1 MSNGR
6 VHYYTVRVNTDSF
19 IGRKVIA
26 ALEQMKSSKG
36 MSYNACF
43 QESVLMMSEEMELP
57 EPILSGFRK
66 KEKDRDNV
74 STAGIASVSAADV
87 KPPVAKTAEAG
98 KEREEELSNEDM
110 LSLLGDTFSEDF
122 Y

>member
-6 VHYYTVRVNTDSF
+6 IHHYTVRVNTDSF
-19 IGRKVIA
+19 VGRKVIA
-26 ALEQMKSSKG
+26 ALEQMKASSG

-43 QESVLMMSEEMELP
+43 QESVLMMSEGTELP
-57 EPILSGFRK
+57 GPVRPGVRK
-66 KEKDRDNV
+66 KEKDRDNATG
-74 STAGIASVSAADV
+74 SESLSVSAAEG
-87 KPPVAKTAEAG
+87 KPPVTKTAEAG
-98 KEREEELSNEDM
+98 KEGEEELSNEDM

>member
-6 VHYYTVRVNTDSF
+6 IHHYTVRVNTDSF
-19 IGRKVIA
+19 VGRKVIA
-26 ALEQMKSSKG
+26 ALEQMKASSG

-43 QESVLMMSEEMELP
+43 QESVLMMSEGTELP
-57 EPILSGFRK
+57 VPVRPGVRK
-66 KEKDRDNV
+66 KEKDRDNATG
-74 STAGIASVSAADV
+74 SESLSVSAAEG
-87 KPPVAKTAEAG
+87 KPPVTKTAEAG
-98 KEREEELSNEDM
+98 KEGEEELSNEDM

>member
-1 MSNGR
+1 MPNER
-6 VHYYTVRVNTDSF
+6 IRHYTVRVNTDSF
-19 IGRKVIA
+19 VGRKVIA
-26 ALEQMKSSKG
+26 ALEQMKASKG

-43 QESVLMMSEEMELP
+43 QESVLMMSEGAESP
-57 EPILSGFRK
+57 APFRPGVRK

-74 STAGIASVSAADV
+74 SPAGRPSVSAADV
-87 KPPVAKTAEAG
+87 KPPVVGTTEAG
-98 KEREEELSNEDM
+98 KEKEEELSNEDM